1 MEVYENMMKDPKNIV
16 PTNELSFE
24 KVRTEKFALIRDETM
39 SMMNT
44 RDDCMIRFIKEKFYK
59 SGYALAFPENWI
71 YKKYFDNA

>member
-1 MEVYENMMKDPKNIV
+1 MEVYDNMMKDPNNIV

-59 SGYALAFPENWI
+59 SGYALAFPRELDI
-71 YKKYFDNA
+71 QEVF